1 MNRWRFSF
9 IFNSLAL
16 LLFASAACA
25 DSETITRLLKQAP
38 GLSGFEIC
46 HSGGCADVSHV
57 ALTKEEWQQV
67 INAFE
72 PKPVDAEGERKAI
85 ANAIGLMEKVVGA
98 KTATDTD
105 RGGTF
110 GNSEYPGQLDCND
123 ESTNSTTYMKLMNQ
137 AGLIRFHQILDT
149 KTRGFFLNGWPHTTA
164 VIREKQADQS
174 SDKSYAVDSWF
185 YDNGKPAV
193 IIPLTLWKSG
203 WKPTN
208 TAAH

>member
-1 MNRWRFSF
+1 MYRWRFSF

-16 LLFASAACA
+16 FLFTSVAYA
-25 DSETITRLLKQAP
+25 DSETVTRILKQAP
-38 GLSGFEIC
+38 SLSGFDIC

-57 ALTKEEWQQV
+57 SLTKVEWQQV

-72 PKPVDAEGERKAI
+72 PKAVDAEGERKAI
-85 ANAIGLMEKVVGA
+85 ANAIGLMEKIVGT
-98 KTATDTD
+98 KTGTDTD

-110 GNSEYPGQLDCND
+110 GNSNYPGQLDCND

-164 VIREKQADQS
+164 VIREKQADQLN
-174 SDKSYAVDSWF
+174 DKSYAVDSWF

-193 IIPLTLWKSG
+193 IIPLTLWESG

-208 TAAH
+208 TAAP

>member
-16 LLFASAACA
+16 LLFATAAYA
-25 DSETITRLLKQAP
+25 DGETITHILHQTP
-38 GLSGFEIC
+38 SLSGFDMC

-57 ALTKEEWQQV
+57 SLSKEEWQQV
-67 INAFE
+67 INVFD
-72 PKPVDAEGERKAI
+72 PKPADAKGERKAI
-85 ANAIGLMEKVVGA
+85 ANAIGLMEKIVGA

-110 GNSEYPGQLDCND
+110 GNSSYPGQLDCND
-123 ESTNSTTYMKLMNQ
+123 ESTNSTIYMKLMKQ
-137 AGLIRFHQILDT
+137 AGLFQFHEIMDT

>member
-9 IFNSLAL
+9 IFNSLTL
-16 LLFASAACA
+16 LLFASAAYA
-25 DSETITRLLKQAP
+25 DSETVTRILKQAP
-38 GLSGFEIC
+38 SLSGFEIC
-46 HSGGCADVSHV
+46 HSGGCADVSRV
-57 ALTKEEWQQV
+57 SLTKEEWQQV

-85 ANAIGLMEKVVGA
+85 ANAIGLMEKIVGA

-110 GNSEYPGQLDCND
+110 GNSDYPGQLDCND
-123 ESTNSTTYMKLMNQ
+123 ESTNSATYMKLMKQ
-137 AGLIRFHQILDT
+137 AGLIQLHEIMDT
-149 KTRGFFLNGWPHTTA
+149 KTRNFFFNGWPHTTA
-164 VIREKQADQS
+164 VIWEKSPEQRDSQM
-174 SDKSYAVDSWF
+174 YAVDSWF
-185 YDNGKPAV
+185 YDNGKSAV
-193 IIPLTLWKSG
+193 IIPLTLWKDG